1 MPASG
6 ITTSV
11 ALLMDGFLVVDL
23 SYARAMCAG
32 MTLAEGGDIAGL
44 WPFFLSWLQSG
55 WLCLR
60 GIDDGWALGL
70 GGWAGNCFRGE
81 TEKERERERERA
93 LVELM
98 FALVTYM
105 MRVGSWRPLT
115 LLRYRVFNMSL
126 ST

>member
-44 WPFFLSWLQSG
+44 WPFFFVMVAVWM
-55 WLCLR
+55 
-60 GIDDGWALGL
+60 A
-70 GGWAGNCFRGE
+70 
-81 TEKERERERERA
+81 
-93 LVELM
+93 V
-98 FALVTYM
+98 FA
-105 MRVGSWRPLT
+105 RH
-115 LLRYRVFNMSL
+115 
-126 ST
+126 